1 MVNKKTISELKPFD
15 ITVDDKTRELNF
27 EFSDNPTVSK
37 LGKLVQHQI
46 FDMEYDC
53 MWSIR
58 PTYGR
63 SDERKNLHNKDVKD
77 TLYERYVEY
86 GNEQGQHDKN
96 DINDKEK
103 PIHKTQ
109 YPYDVTDELLRKEVV
124 EKSRQ
129 IIPHIFKELN
139 KLGILSTEHVS
150 SCNTCMSHD
159 ISKVVRELTE
169 NDSFVF
175 PSVTFHSQDFTER
188 WFKNLELPVH
198 VGLRDSVE
206 IVPNLELEKMTF
218 NGEDSLQTFVK
229 YPEDDRNLDLMIQ
242 DYVDTVFNEYGFDK
256 SEFGYKTTL
265 DKLRETV
272 NNISNSDL
280 LDGLDSIFDEDE
292 LKDMDLDF
300 SV

>member
-1 MVNKKTISELKPFD
+1 
-15 ITVDDKTRELNF
+15 
-27 EFSDNPTVSK
+27 
-37 LGKLVQHQI
+37 
-46 FDMEYDC
+46 
-53 MWSIR
+53 
-58 PTYGR
+58 
-63 SDERKNLHNKDVKD
+63 
-77 TLYERYVEY
+77 
-86 GNEQGQHDKN
+86 
-96 DINDKEK
+96 
-103 PIHKTQ
+103 
-109 YPYDVTDELLRKEVV
+109 
-124 EKSRQ
+124 
-129 IIPHIFKELN
+129 
-139 KLGILSTEHVS
+139 
-150 SCNTCMSHD
+150 MSHD

-188 WFKNLELPVH
+188 WFKNLELPVS

-218 NGEDSLQTFVK
+218 NGGDSLQTFVK
-229 YPEDDRNLDLMIQ
+229 YPEDDRDLDLMIQ